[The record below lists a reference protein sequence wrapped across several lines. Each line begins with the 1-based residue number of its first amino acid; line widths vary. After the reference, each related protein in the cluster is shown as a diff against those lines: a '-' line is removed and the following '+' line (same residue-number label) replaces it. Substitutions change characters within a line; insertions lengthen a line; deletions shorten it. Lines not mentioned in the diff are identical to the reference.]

1 MKQEIIK
8 FNFKF
13 KNNDFYVSNKNELA
27 YKMIKKW
34 PEWPT
39 SVVYIYGSEKCGKSL
54 VCKLWESISSGIYIN
69 RRNFLEKLIP
79 QNDLLY
85 IKNHNWI
92 IDDADYIISF
102 EDNKYEEKILNLINI
117 IKTSGKK
124 NLLMASRKMPRFL
137 DSSLKDLTSRIS
149 SSTVIEIRDP
159 DEVLLK
165 KIIEKYLNERNIK
178 INKESL
184 DYLINRIERSYKS
197 ALKVAKQIDVMSLEK
212 KTKINKFF
220 LKSIL
225 N

>member
-39 SVVYIYGSEKCGKSL
+39 PIVYIYGSEKCGKSL
-54 VCKLWESISSGIYIN
+54 VCKLWKDLSSSIYIN
-69 RRNFLEKLIP
+69 KRNFLEKLIP

-92 IDDADYIISF
+92 IDDVDYIISF

-149 SSTVIEIRDP
+149 SSTVIEMRDP

-165 KIIEKYLNERNIK
+165 KIIEKYLSERNIK

-184 DYLINRIERSYKS
+184 DYLIDRIERSYKS
-197 ALKVAKQIDVMSLEK
+197 ALKVAKQIDTMSLEK

-220 LKSIL
+220 LRSIL

>member
-39 SVVYIYGSEKCGKSL
+39 PIVYIYGSEKCGKSL
-54 VCKLWESISSGIYIN
+54 VCKLWKDLSSSIYIN
-69 RRNFLEKLIP
+69 KRNFLEKLIP

-92 IDDADYIISF
+92 IDDVDYIISF

-149 SSTVIEIRDP
+149 SSTVIEMRDP

-165 KIIEKYLNERNIK
+165 KIIEKYLNERNIT

-197 ALKVAKQIDVMSLEK
+197 ALKVAKQIDTMSLEK

-220 LKSIL
+220 LRSIL

>member
-39 SVVYIYGSEKCGKSL
+39 QVVYIYGSEKCGKSL
-54 VCKLWESISSGIYIN
+54 VCKLWKDISRGIYIN
-69 RRNFLEKLIP
+69 KNNFLEKLIA
-79 QNDLLY
+79 QNDLTY
-85 IKNHNWI
+85 IQNHNWI
-92 IDDADYIISF
+92 IDDVDYIISF

-117 IKTSGKK
+117 IKTSGK
-124 NLLMASRKMPRFL
+124 NNILMTSRKMPRFL
-137 DSSLKDLTSRIS
+137 DSSLKDLISRIS
-149 SSTVIEIRDP
+149 SATVIEMRDP
-159 DEVLLK
+159 DEILLK
-165 KIIEKYLNERNIK
+165 KIIEKYLNERNIQ
-178 INKESL
+178 INNESL
-184 DYLINRIERSYKS
+184 DYLINRIERSYTS
-197 ALKVAKQIDVMSLEK
+197 ALKFAKQIDIMSLEK
-212 KTKINKFF
+212 KTKINKPF

>member
-54 VCKLWESISSGIYIN
+54 VCQLWKSLSSGIYIN

-92 IDDADYIISF
+92 IDDVDYIISF
-102 EDNKYEEKILNLINI
+102 EDNKYEEKILNLVNI
-117 IKTSGKK
+117 IKTSGNK

-149 SSTVIEIRDP
+149 SSTVIEMRDP

-165 KIIEKYLNERNIK
+165 KIIEKYLNERNII

-197 ALKVAKQIDVMSLEK
+197 ALKVAKQIDTMSLEK

-220 LKSIL
+220 LRSIL

>member
-27 YKMIKKW
+27 YRMIKNW

-54 VCKLWESISSGIYIN
+54 VCKLWKSLSSGIYIN

-92 IDDADYIISF
+92 IDDVDYIISF

-149 SSTVIEIRDP
+149 SSTVIEMRDP

-197 ALKVAKQIDVMSLEK
+197 ALKVAKQIDTMSLEQ

-220 LKSIL
+220 LRSIL

>member
-39 SVVYIYGSEKCGKSL
+39 PVVYIYGSEKCGKSL
-54 VCKLWESISSGIYIN
+54 VCKLWKGISSGIYIN

-92 IDDADYIISF
+92 IDDVDYIISF

-149 SSTVIEIRDP
+149 SSTVIEMRDP

-165 KIIEKYLNERNIK
+165 KIIEKYLNERNIR

-197 ALKVAKQIDVMSLEK
+197 ALKVAKQIDTMSLEK

>member
-39 SVVYIYGSEKCGKSL
+39 QVVYIYGSEKCGKSL
-54 VCKLWESISSGIYIN
+54 VCKLWKDISRGIYIN
-69 RRNFLEKLIP
+69 KNNFLEKLIA
-79 QNDLLY
+79 QNDLTY
-85 IKNHNWI
+85 IQNHNWI
-92 IDDADYIISF
+92 IDDVDYIISF

-117 IKTSGKK
+117 IKTSGK
-124 NLLMASRKMPRFL
+124 NNILMTSRTMPRFL
-137 DSSLKDLTSRIS
+137 DSSLKDLISRIS
-149 SSTVIEIRDP
+149 SATVIEMRDP
-159 DEVLLK
+159 DEILLK
-165 KIIEKYLNERNIK
+165 KIIEKYLNERNIQ
-178 INKESL
+178 INNESL
-184 DYLINRIERSYKS
+184 DYLINRIERSYTS
-197 ALKVAKQIDVMSLEK
+197 ALKFAKQIDIMSLEK
-212 KTKINKFF
+212 KTKINKSF

>member
-39 SVVYIYGSEKCGKSL
+39 QVVYIYGSEKCGKSL
-54 VCKLWESISSGIYIN
+54 VCKLWKDISRGIYIN
-69 RRNFLEKLIP
+69 KNNFLEKLIA
-79 QNDLLY
+79 QNDLTY
-85 IKNHNWI
+85 IQNHNWI
-92 IDDADYIISF
+92 IDDVDYIISF

-117 IKTSGKK
+117 IKTSGK
-124 NLLMASRKMPRFL
+124 NNILMTSRKMPRFL
-137 DSSLKDLTSRIS
+137 DSNLEDLISRIS
-149 SSTVIEIRDP
+149 SATVIEMRDP
-159 DEVLLK
+159 DEILLK
-165 KIIEKYLNERNIK
+165 KIIEKYLNERNIQ
-178 INKESL
+178 INNESL
-184 DYLINRIERSYKS
+184 DYLINRIERSYTS
-197 ALKVAKQIDVMSLEK
+197 ALKFAKQIDIMSLEK
-212 KTKINKFF
+212 KTKINKPF

>member
-13 KNNDFYVSNKNELA
+13 KNNDFYVSTKNELA

-39 SVVYIYGSEKCGKSL
+39 KVVYIYGSEKCGKSL
-54 VCKLWESISSGIYIN
+54 VCKLWKDISRGIYIN
-69 RRNFLEKLIP
+69 KKNFLEKLIA
-79 QNDLLY
+79 QNDLSY
-85 IKNHNWI
+85 IQNHNWI
-92 IDDADYIISF
+92 IDDVDYIISF

-117 IKTSGKK
+117 IKTSGK
-124 NLLMASRKMPRFL
+124 NNILMASRKMPRLL
-137 DSSLKDLTSRIS
+137 DSGLKDLISRIS
-149 SSTVIEIRDP
+149 SATVIEMRDP
-159 DEVLLK
+159 DEILLK
-165 KIIEKYLNERNIK
+165 KIIEKYLNERNIQ
-178 INKESL
+178 INNESL

-197 ALKVAKQIDVMSLEK
+197 ALKFAKMIDIMSLEK
-212 KTKINKFF
+212 KTKINKSF

>member
-39 SVVYIYGSEKCGKSL
+39 PIVYIYGSEKCGKSL
-54 VCKLWESISSGIYIN
+54 VCKLWKDLSSSIYIN
-69 RRNFLEKLIP
+69 KRNFLEKLIP

-92 IDDADYIISF
+92 IDDVDYIISF

-149 SSTVIEIRDP
+149 SSTVIEMRDP

-178 INKESL
+178 INKDSL

-197 ALKVAKQIDVMSLEK
+197 ALNVAKQIDTMSLEQ

-220 LKSIL
+220 LRSIL

>member
-39 SVVYIYGSEKCGKSL
+39 PVVYIYGSEKCGKSL
-54 VCKLWESISSGIYIN
+54 VCKLWKSLSSGIYIN

-92 IDDADYIISF
+92 IDDVDYIISF

-149 SSTVIEIRDP
+149 SSTVIEMRDP

-165 KIIEKYLNERNIK
+165 KIIEKYLNERNIR

-197 ALKVAKQIDVMSLEK
+197 ALKVAKQIDTMSLEK

>member
-13 KNNDFYVSNKNELA
+13 KNNDFYVSTKNELA

-39 SVVYIYGSEKCGKSL
+39 KVVYIYGSEKCGKSL
-54 VCKLWESISSGIYIN
+54 VCKLWKDISRGIYIN
-69 RRNFLEKLIP
+69 KKNFLEKLIA
-79 QNDLLY
+79 QNDLGY
-85 IKNHNWI
+85 IQNHNWI
-92 IDDADYIISF
+92 IDDVDYIISF

-117 IKTSGKK
+117 IKTSGK
-124 NLLMASRKMPRFL
+124 NNILMASRKMPRLL
-137 DSSLKDLTSRIS
+137 DSGLKDLISRIS
-149 SSTVIEIRDP
+149 SATVIEMRDP
-159 DEVLLK
+159 DEILLK
-165 KIIEKYLNERNIK
+165 KIIEKYLNERNIQ
-178 INKESL
+178 INNESL

-197 ALKVAKQIDVMSLEK
+197 ALKFAKMIDIMSLEK
-212 KTKINKFF
+212 KTKINKSF

>member
-34 PEWPT
+34 PEWPNQ
-39 SVVYIYGSEKCGKSL
+39 VVYIYGSEKCGKSL
-54 VCKLWESISSGIYIN
+54 VCKLWKEISLGIYIN
-69 RRNFLEKLIP
+69 RNNFLEKLIA
-79 QNDLLY
+79 QNDLTY
-85 IKNHNWI
+85 IQNHNWI
-92 IDDADYIISF
+92 IDDVDYIISY

-117 IKTSGKK
+117 IKTSRK
-124 NLLMASRKMPRFL
+124 NNILMASRKMPRFL
-137 DSSLKDLTSRIS
+137 DSGLKDLISRIS
-149 SSTVIEIRDP
+149 SATVIEMRDP
-159 DEVLLK
+159 DETLLK
-165 KIIEKYLNERNIK
+165 KIIEKYLNERNIQ
-178 INKESL
+178 INNESL

-197 ALKVAKQIDVMSLEK
+197 ALKFAKQIDIMSLEK
-212 KTKINKFF
+212 KTQINKSF

>member
-39 SVVYIYGSEKCGKSL
+39 PIVYIYGSEKCGKSL
-54 VCKLWESISSGIYIN
+54 VCKLWKDLSSSIYIN
-69 RRNFLEKLIP
+69 KRNFLEKLIP

-149 SSTVIEIRDP
+149 SSTVIEMRDP

-165 KIIEKYLNERNIK
+165 KIIEKYLNERNIT

-197 ALKVAKQIDVMSLEK
+197 ALKVAKQIDTMSLEK

-220 LKSIL
+220 LRSIL

>member
-39 SVVYIYGSEKCGKSL
+39 QVVYIYGSEKCGKSL
-54 VCKLWESISSGIYIN
+54 VCKLWKDISRGIYIN
-69 RRNFLEKLIP
+69 KNNFLKKLIS
-79 QNDLLY
+79 QDDLTY
-85 IKNHNWI
+85 IQNHNWI
-92 IDDADYIISF
+92 IDDVDYIISF

-117 IKTSGKK
+117 IKTSGK
-124 NLLMASRKMPRFL
+124 NNILMASRKMPRFL
-137 DSSLKDLTSRIS
+137 DSSLKDLISRIS
-149 SSTVIEIRDP
+149 SATVIEMRDP
-159 DEVLLK
+159 DEILLK
-165 KIIEKYLNERNIK
+165 KIIEKYLNERNIQ
-178 INKESL
+178 INNESL

-197 ALKVAKQIDVMSLEK
+197 ALKVAKQIDIMSLEK

>member
-27 YKMIKKW
+27 YKMIKMW

-39 SVVYIYGSEKCGKSL
+39 QVVYIYGSEKCGKSL
-54 VCKLWESISSGIYIN
+54 VCKLWKDLSSGIYIN
-69 RRNFLEKLIP
+69 KNNFLEKLIP
-79 QNDLLY
+79 QNDLNY

-92 IDDADYIISF
+92 IDDVDYIISF

-117 IKTSGKK
+117 IKINGKNNILMTSQ
-124 NLLMASRKMPRFL
+124 KMPRFL
-137 DSSLKDLTSRIS
+137 DSSLKDLISRIS
-149 SSTVIEIRDP
+149 SATVIEMRDP
-159 DEVLLK
+159 DEILLK
-165 KIIEKYLNERNIK
+165 KIIEKYLNERNIE
-178 INKESL
+178 INSESL

-197 ALKVAKQIDVMSLEK
+197 ALKVAKQIDIMSLEK

>member
-13 KNNDFYVSNKNELA
+13 KNDDFYVSNKNELA

-39 SVVYIYGSEKCGKSL
+39 PVVYIYGSEKCGKSL
-54 VCKLWESISSGIYIN
+54 VCKLWKDLSSGIYIN
-69 RRNFLEKLIP
+69 KKNFLKKLIP
-79 QNDLLY
+79 QDDLFY

-92 IDDADYIISF
+92 IDDVDYIISF
-102 EDNKYEEKILNLINI
+102 EDNKYEEKVLNFINI

-137 DSSLKDLTSRIS
+137 DSGLKDLTSRIS
-149 SSTVIEIRDP
+149 SATVIEMRDP

-184 DYLINRIERSYKS
+184 DYLINRIDRSYKS
-197 ALKVAKQIDVMSLEK
+197 ALKVARQIDIMSMEK

>member
-39 SVVYIYGSEKCGKSL
+39 PIVYIYGSEKCGKSL
-54 VCKLWESISSGIYIN
+54 VCKLWKDLSSSIYIN
-69 RRNFLEKLIP
+69 KRNFLEKLIP

-92 IDDADYIISF
+92 IDDVDYIISF

-149 SSTVIEIRDP
+149 SSTVIEMRDP

-165 KIIEKYLNERNIK
+165 KIIEKYLNERNIT

-197 ALKVAKQIDVMSLEK
+197 ALKVAKQIDTMSLEK

>member
-13 KNNDFYVSNKNELA
+13 KNNDFYVSTKNELA

-39 SVVYIYGSEKCGKSL
+39 KVVYIYGSEKCGKSL
-54 VCKLWESISSGIYIN
+54 VCKLWKDISRGIYIN
-69 RRNFLEKLIP
+69 KKNFLEKLIA
-79 QNDLLY
+79 QNDLGY
-85 IKNHNWI
+85 IQNHNWI
-92 IDDADYIISF
+92 IDDVDYIISF

-117 IKTSGKK
+117 IKTSGK
-124 NLLMASRKMPRFL
+124 NNILMASRKMPRLL
-137 DSSLKDLTSRIS
+137 DSGLKDLISRIS
-149 SSTVIEIRDP
+149 SATVIEMRDP
-159 DEVLLK
+159 DEILLK
-165 KIIEKYLNERNIK
+165 KIIEKYLNERNIQ
-178 INKESL
+178 INNESL

-197 ALKVAKQIDVMSLEK
+197 ALKFAKMIDFMSLEK
-212 KTKINKFF
+212 KTKINKSF

>member
-39 SVVYIYGSEKCGKSL
+39 PVVYIYGSEKCGKSL
-54 VCKLWESISSGIYIN
+54 VCKLWKDLSSGIYIN
-69 RRNFLEKLIP
+69 KRNFLEKLIP

-92 IDDADYIISF
+92 IDDVDYIISF

-149 SSTVIEIRDP
+149 SSTVIEMRDP

-197 ALKVAKQIDVMSLEK
+197 ALKVAKQIDTMSLEK

-220 LKSIL
+220 LRSIL

>member
-27 YKMIKKW
+27 YKMIRKW

-39 SVVYIYGSEKCGKSL
+39 QVVYIYGSEKCGKSL
-54 VCKLWESISSGIYIN
+54 VCKLWKDISRGIYIN
-69 RRNFLEKLIP
+69 KKNFLEKLIA
-79 QNDLLY
+79 QNDLTY
-85 IKNHNWI
+85 IQNHNWI
-92 IDDADYIISF
+92 IDDVDYIISF

-117 IKTSGKK
+117 IKTSGK
-124 NLLMASRKMPRFL
+124 NNILMTSRKMPRFL
-137 DSSLKDLTSRIS
+137 DSRLKDLISRIS
-149 SSTVIEIRDP
+149 SATVIEMRDP
-159 DEVLLK
+159 DEILLK
-165 KIIEKYLNERNIK
+165 KIIEKYLNERNIQ
-178 INKESL
+178 INDESL

-197 ALKVAKQIDVMSLEK
+197 ALKFAKQIDLMSLEK
-212 KTKINKFF
+212 KSKINKSF

>member
-39 SVVYIYGSEKCGKSL
+39 QVVYIYGSEKCGKSL
-54 VCKLWESISSGIYIN
+54 VCKLWKDISQGIYIN
-69 RRNFLEKLIP
+69 KKNFLEKLIA
-79 QNDLLY
+79 QNDLTY
-85 IKNHNWI
+85 IQNHNWI
-92 IDDADYIISF
+92 IDDVDYIISF

-117 IKTSGKK
+117 IKTSGK
-124 NLLMASRKMPRFL
+124 NNILMTSRKMPRFL
-137 DSSLKDLTSRIS
+137 DSGLKDLISRIS
-149 SSTVIEIRDP
+149 SATVIEMRDP
-159 DEVLLK
+159 DEILLK
-165 KIIEKYLNERNIK
+165 KIIEKYLNERNIQ
-178 INKESL
+178 INNESL

-197 ALKVAKQIDVMSLEK
+197 ALKFAKQIDIMSLEK
-212 KTKINKFF
+212 KTKINKSF

>member
-39 SVVYIYGSEKCGKSL
+39 QVVYIYGSEKCGKSL
-54 VCKLWESISSGIYIN
+54 VCKLWKDISQGIYIN
-69 RRNFLEKLIP
+69 KKNFMEKLIA
-79 QNDLLY
+79 QNDLTY
-85 IKNHNWI
+85 IQNHNWI
-92 IDDADYIISF
+92 IDDVDYIISF

-117 IKTSGKK
+117 IKTGGK
-124 NLLMASRKMPRFL
+124 NNILMTSRKMPRFL
-137 DSSLKDLTSRIS
+137 DSGLKDLISRIS
-149 SSTVIEIRDP
+149 SATVIEMRDP
-159 DEVLLK
+159 DEILLK
-165 KIIEKYLNERNIK
+165 KIIEKYLNERNIQ
-178 INKESL
+178 INNESL
-184 DYLINRIERSYKS
+184 NYLINRIERSYKS
-197 ALKVAKQIDVMSLEK
+197 ALKFAKQIDIMSLEK
-212 KTKINKFF
+212 KTKINKSF

>member
-39 SVVYIYGSEKCGKSL
+39 QVVYIYGSEKCGKSL
-54 VCKLWESISSGIYIN
+54 VCKLWKDISQGIYIN
-69 RRNFLEKLIP
+69 KSNFMEKLIA
-79 QNDLLY
+79 QNDLTY
-85 IKNHNWI
+85 IQNHNWI
-92 IDDADYIISF
+92 IDDVDYIISF

-117 IKTSGKK
+117 IKTSGK
-124 NLLMASRKMPRFL
+124 NNILMTSRKMPRFL
-137 DSSLKDLTSRIS
+137 DSGLKDLISRIS
-149 SSTVIEIRDP
+149 SATVIEMRDP
-159 DEVLLK
+159 DEILLK
-165 KIIEKYLNERNIK
+165 KIIEKYLNERNIQ
-178 INKESL
+178 INNESL

-197 ALKVAKQIDVMSLEK
+197 ALKFAKQIDIMSLEK
-212 KTKINKFF
+212 KTKINKSF

>member
-13 KNNDFYVSNKNELA
+13 RNNDFYVSNKNELA

-39 SVVYIYGSEKCGKSL
+39 PVVYIYGSEKCGKSL
-54 VCKLWESISSGIYIN
+54 VCKLWKDLSSSIYIN
-69 RRNFLEKLIP
+69 KRNFLEKLIP

-92 IDDADYIISF
+92 IDDVDYIISF

-149 SSTVIEIRDP
+149 SSTVIEMRDP

-165 KIIEKYLNERNIK
+165 KIIEKYLNERNIR

-197 ALKVAKQIDVMSLEK
+197 ALKVAKQIDTMSLEK

>member
-39 SVVYIYGSEKCGKSL
+39 PVVYIYGSEKCGKSL
-54 VCKLWESISSGIYIN
+54 VCKLWKGISSGIYIN

-92 IDDADYIISF
+92 IDDVDYIISF

-117 IKTSGKK
+117 IKTSEKK

-149 SSTVIEIRDP
+149 SSTVIEMRDP

-165 KIIEKYLNERNIK
+165 KIIEKYLNERNIR

-197 ALKVAKQIDVMSLEK
+197 ALKVAKQIDTMSLEK